1 MSERA
6 KHSPGPWSFEAIC
19 FDQKI
24 GIKGGV
30 TAHGRPY
37 TIAHVNRPGSAYA
50 DQDKANAR
58 LIAAAPDL
66 VAALQAILGA
76 DTQTM
81 HVGYDSSSG
90 GGAYV
95 YADVIRTDDEAF
107 AKARTALSKAL
118 GQDGEQG

>member
-1 MSERA
+1 MAEVG

-30 TAHGRPY
+30 TAYGRPY

-50 DQDKANAR
+50 GQDKANAH

-66 VAALQAILGA
+66 LDALTFAKDVLQMMVRPGSIQKTDVMTAFTQAVAAE
-76 DTQTM
+76 T
-81 HVGYDSSSG
+81 
-90 GGAYV
+90 
-95 YADVIRTDDEAF
+95 
-107 AKARTALSKAL
+107 KARTAIAKAL
-118 GQDGEQG
+118 GLDEVSS